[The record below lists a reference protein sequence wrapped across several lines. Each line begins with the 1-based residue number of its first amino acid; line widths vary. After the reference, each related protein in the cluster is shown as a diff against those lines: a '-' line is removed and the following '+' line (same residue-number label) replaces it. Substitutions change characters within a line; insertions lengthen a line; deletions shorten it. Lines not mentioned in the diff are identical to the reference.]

1 MRVYHGSYLEI
12 IEIDLSKCR
21 ENRDFGKGFYVTNIR
36 SQAEYWATRM
46 GRIHNTD
53 GIITVFTFYD
63 NAFTHW
69 ELKVLRF
76 DGYSEQW
83 LDFVVMN
90 RDPKSPIP
98 AHDYDII
105 EGPVANDNVA
115 DRITDYLENR
125 VSKADFLKE
134 LSYHKPTHQI
144 CLCTLKS
151 LQMIEPLER
160 QHITDIKHI
169 ARPIIEKLV
178 TTHEMEKLDASDMF
192 YNSNTFTQLSDI
204 STGLYKKSWMEVYE
218 LLLQELQPKR

>member
-53 GIITVFTFYD
+53 GVITVFTFYD
-63 NAFTHW
+63 NAFSHW

-76 DGYSEQW
+76 DSYSEQW

-178 TTHEMEKLDASDMF
+178 TTHEMEKLDASDTF
-192 YNSNTFTQLSDI
+192 YNSSTFTQLSDI
-204 STGLYKKSWMEVYE
+204 SNGLYKKPWMEVYE
-218 LLLQELQPKR
+218 LLLQELKIG